1 MGLIHTCDNVI
12 GIIQTEEMRIGEKIP
27 DKQETQPYYW
37 FKILKIREGEGK
49 GHKFR
54 IDIIYNKMKL
64 IERMDCIDTNDHLA
78 A

>member
-1 MGLIHTCDNVI
+1 M
-12 GIIQTEEMRIGEKIP
+12 EK
-27 DKQETQPYYW
+27 KTSQPYYW

-54 IDIIYNKMKL
+54 IDIIYEKMKL
-64 IERMDCIDTNDHLA
+64 IERTDCIDTTDHMA